1 MSSNVINS
9 DDSDVKMSSNV
20 INSDDS
26 DIINSGDS
34 DSCIQIGNLLSG
46 SWELTQKIF
55 KSLSYREVSRVREVC
70 RTWADVG
77 VKILEQR
84 RRLHYLT
91 VHPHGVLTTHGKFA
105 VFESSTSSLFENFFE
120 HLLSKPQYCLA
131 FSSTEWFTRNLLASV
146 EDDNNK
152 CNVTLVQNLKESLPA
167 TCELGVVC
175 AVGVIGTVE
184 SSYQNH
190 WRESG
195 QQVNQEI
202 LTFLSGEDEKEAGK
216 IVEEE
221 KTDKR
226 SVRTRGRMAA
236 AGKGAA
242 EVPPHNNNSSNTT
255 PTSNTTVPSPYPT
268 NNTIPD
274 RLTGQSGVGYSIEM
288 EQEEAVSLLLIPHH
302 PGLQLKIF
310 DLSDEKY
317 IKKPCKRKMGPTI
330 SQEEFDQITGLSK
343 QDSLK
348 ALLLFDARLDDCF
361 TEAFVQAALVRQ
373 NHKLALGGGMVD
385 TVITGQSGNSDLP
398 SFGVAVSGPNVTAA
412 SIVIPKCVT
421 NPRMLSD
428 YMKQLK
434 SCGLPEEQSVAFM
447 FSCCGRGYAWYRR
460 HGNSTTDYH
469 NVETKAFRQAF
480 PNTPVFG
487 FFGDGEIGNTYLP
500 KFTEK
505 DKKVQ
510 EVVDGE
516 EEEVEVPYKK
526 RKKVAFHQFSTIV
539 ILISFL

>member
-1 MSSNVINS
+1 MSSVINS

-20 INSDDS
+20 
-26 DIINSGDS
+26 INSGDS

-55 KSLSYREVSRVREVC
+55 KTLSFREVSRVRGVC

-77 VKILEQR
+77 AKILEQR

-91 VHPHGVLTTHGKFA
+91 IHPHGVLTTHGKFA

-131 FSSTEWFTRNLLASV
+131 FSSTEWFTRNLLASA
-146 EDDNNK
+146 DDNSK
-152 CNVTLVQNLKESLPA
+152 SNVTLVQNLKESLPA

-202 LTFLSGEDEKEAGK
+202 LSFLSGEEEREASK

-221 KTDKR
+221 KAGKR

-236 AGKGAA
+236 AGRGAA
-242 EVPPHNNNSSNTT
+242 EAPPHINKNSSNTT
-255 PTSNTTVPSPYPT
+255 HTSNTTAPSPHPT
-268 NNTIPD
+268 NNTIAD
-274 RLTGQSGVGYSIEM
+274 KLTGQAGVGYSIEV
-288 EQEEAVSLLLIPHH
+288 EREEAVSLLLIPHH

-317 IKKPCKRKMGPTI
+317 IKNPCKRMMGPTI

-385 TVITGQSGNSDLP
+385 TVLTGQSANSELP

-412 SIVIPKCVT
+412 SIVIPKCAT
-421 NPRMLSD
+421 NPRMLND

-434 SCGLPEEQSVAFM
+434 SCGLPEEQSIAFM

-460 HGNSTTDYH
+460 HGNPSTDYH

-487 FFGDGEIGNTYLP
+487 FFGDGEIGNTHLP

-510 EVVDGE
+510 EGDDGE

-526 RKKVAFHQFSTIV
+526 RKKKAFHQFSTIV
-539 ILISFL
+539 ILLSFL